1 MQEKDG
7 AAMAAYHKK
16 GWGKWAT
23 IGLVVLIL
31 FLAALLFIPQHVSG
45 WFDAMAQKAL
55 NTVVKNWI
63 VGATGVATIIAVM
76 TGRILE
82 RLGMTD
88 ALVRVFRPISKLL
101 NINPTFMIAGV
112 YNFLGDANA
121 AGKISAPI
129 MKKAGAT
136 ENEIMIAIATMFQFP
151 PTFASF
157 MLGIACLSA
166 AELNAFVVLIFSVF
180 IPLVLCPLVLRFTIY
195 RNCKYVEVDD
205 IPTFTPTTNV
215 MDTVFGSAIEGA
227 QTLYLNIVPVACA
240 MFAIIAT
247 LEYFGVWQFIQDGL
261 YWICNL
267 CAIDPESGVMN
278 MIVAATVGFPALTE
292 RILAG
297 EAVAKGVVIA
307 TFMIGTSSFPI
318 TLPLAILP
326 RLWSEATGVKQSR
339 ALLACLIGI
348 VFRFICCAIVGHLI
362 APLIFGA

>member
-1 MQEKDG
+1 MEEKT
-7 AAMAAYHKK
+7 AVSPRKK
-16 GWGKWAT
+16 HTWGKWAL

-31 FLAALLFIPQHVSG
+31 FLGALLFVPEHVSG

-88 ALVRVFRPISKLL
+88 ALIRIFRPISKLL
-101 NINPTFMIAGV
+101 NINPTFMIGGV

-129 MKKAGAT
+129 MKKANAT
-136 ENEIMIAIATMFQFP
+136 EDEILIAIATMFQFP

-166 AELNAFVVLIFSVF
+166 ADINAFVVLIFSVF
-180 IPLVLCPLVLRFTIY
+180 IPLILCPLVLRVTVY
-195 RNCKYVEVDD
+195 RKCKYVEVDD
-205 IPTFTPTTNV
+205 IPTFTPTTNA
-215 MDTVFGSAIEGA
+215 MDTIFGSAIEGA

-247 LEYFGVWQFIQDGL
+247 FEYFGVWQYIQSAL
-261 YWICNL
+261 YWFCEL
-267 CAIDPESGVMN
+267 CCIDPESGVMN

-297 EAVAKGVVIA
+297 EAIAKGVVVS

-326 RLWSEATGVKQSR
+326 RLWSEATGVKQSK
-339 ALLACLIGI
+339 ALLACVIGI
-348 VFRFICCAIVGHLI
+348 VFRFICCAITGHLI
-362 APLIFGA
+362 APLIFGV

>member
-1 MQEKDG
+1 MQEKDT
-7 AAMAAYHKK
+7 AVTTSSCKK
-16 GWGKWAT
+16 WGKWAI

-31 FLAALLFIPQHVSG
+31 FLAALLFVPQHVSG

-88 ALVRVFRPISKLL
+88 ALIRVFRPISKLL

-129 MKKAGAT
+129 MKKANAT
-136 ENEIMIAIATMFQFP
+136 EDEIMIAIATMFQFP

-157 MLGIACLSA
+157 MLGIACLAA
-166 AELNAFVVLIFSVF
+166 AEVNAFVVLIFSVF
-180 IPLVLCPLVLRFTIY
+180 IPLVLCPLVLRFTLY
-195 RNCKYVEVDD
+195 RNCKYVDVAE
-205 IPTFTPTTNV
+205 IPTFTPNTNA
-215 MDTVFGSAIEGA
+215 MDTIFGSAIEGA

-247 LEYFGVWQFIQDGL
+247 LEYCGVWQYVQSAL
-261 YWICNL
+261 YWFCDL

-278 MIVAATVGFPALTE
+278 MIIAATVGFPALTE

-297 EAVAKGVVIA
+297 ELIAKGVVIA

-326 RLWSEATGVKQSR
+326 RLWSEATGVKQSK

-348 VFRFICCAIVGHLI
+348 LFRFICCAVMGHLI
-362 APLIFGA
+362 APLIFGV

>member
-1 MQEKDG
+1 MDDNIVATNSNKTS
-7 AAMAAYHKK
+7 
-16 GWGKWAT
+16 GWGKWGY

-31 FLAALLFIPQHVSG
+31 FLAGLLFIPDKVSG

-63 VGATGVATIIAVM
+63 IGATGVATIIAVM

-88 ALVRVFRPISKLL
+88 ALIHVFKPISKLL
-101 NINPTFMIAGV
+101 NINPTFMIGGV

-136 ENEIMIAIATMFQFP
+136 EDEILIAIATMFQFP

-157 MLGIACLSA
+157 MLGIACLA
-166 AELNAFVVLIFSVF
+166 AAKVNAFVVLIFSVF
-180 IPLVLCPLVLRFTIY
+180 IPLILCPLVLRMTVY
-195 RNCKYVEVDD
+195 RKCKYVEVND
-205 IPTFTPTTNV
+205 IPSFTPTTNA

-227 QTLYLNIVPVACA
+227 HTLYLNIVPVACA

-247 LEYFGVWQFIQDGL
+247 FEYFGIWSYIQGAL
-261 YWICNL
+261 YWICSV
-267 CAIDPESGVMN
+267 CSIDPETGVMN
-278 MIVAATVGFPALTE
+278 MIIAATVGFPALTE
-292 RILAG
+292 RLLAG
-297 EAVAKGVVIA
+297 EAIAKGIVVA
-307 TFMIGTSSFPI
+307 TFMLGTSSFPI

-326 RLWSEATGVKQSR
+326 RLWSEATSIKQSK
-339 ALLACLIGI
+339 ALLACIIGI
-348 VFRFICCAIVGHLI
+348 VFRLICCAIMGHI
-362 APLIFGA
+362 IVPMIFG

>member
-1 MQEKDG
+1 MEEKDQ
-7 AAMAAYHKK
+7 AAGVSQKK
-16 GWGKWAT
+16 SWNKWAR
-23 IGLVVLIL
+23 IGLVVLIV
-31 FLAALLFIPQHVSG
+31 FLAALLFVPQHVSG

-63 VGATGVATIIAVM
+63 IGATGVATIIAVM

-88 ALVRVFRPISKLL
+88 ALIRVFRPISKLL

-129 MKKAGAT
+129 MKKAHAT
-136 ENEIMIAIATMFQFP
+136 DDEIMVAIATMFQFP

-157 MLGIACLSA
+157 MLGISCLSA
-166 AELNAFVVLIFSVF
+166 AGVNAFVVLIFSVF
-180 IPLVLCPLVLRFTIY
+180 VPLILCPLVLRFTIY
-195 RNCKYVEVDD
+195 RDCKYIEVED
-205 IPTFTPTTNV
+205 IPSFTPSTNA
-215 MDTVFGSAIEGA
+215 MNTVFGSAIEGA

-247 LEYFGVWQFIQDGL
+247 LEYFGAWQYIQSGL
-261 YWICNL
+261 YWFCDL

-278 MIVAATVGFPALTE
+278 IIVAATVGFPALTE

-297 EAVAKGVVIA
+297 EMIAKGVVVA

-326 RLWSEATGVKQSR
+326 RLWSEATGVKQSK
-339 ALLACLIGI
+339 ALVACLIGI
-348 VFRFICCAIVGHLI
+348 LFRFICCAVMGHFI
-362 APLIFGA
+362 APLIFGL

>member
-1 MQEKDG
+1 MDSRNS
-7 AAMAAYHKK
+7 AAPAAKK
-16 GWGKWAT
+16 KHWGKWAK
-23 IGLVVLIL
+23 IGLAVLVL
-31 FLAALLFIPQHVSG
+31 FLAALLFVPEHVSG

-63 VGATGVATIIAVM
+63 IGATGVATIIAVM

-88 ALVRVFRPISKLL
+88 ALIRVFRPISRLL
-101 NINPTFMIAGV
+101 NINPTFMIGGV

-129 MKKAGAT
+129 MKKANAT
-136 ENEIMIAIATMFQFP
+136 EDEILIAIATMFQFP

-157 MLGIACLSA
+157 MLGIACLA
-166 AELNAFVVLIFSVF
+166 AANINAFVILIFSVF
-180 IPLVLCPLVLRFTIY
+180 LPLILCPLLLRFTIY
-195 RNCKYVEVDD
+195 RKCKYVEVDD
-205 IPTFTPTTNV
+205 VPSFTPSTNA

-247 LEYFGVWQFIQDGL
+247 LEYFGVWQYIQNAL
-261 YWICNL
+261 YWFCRV
-267 CAIDPESGVMN
+267 CSIDPESGVMN

-292 RILAG
+292 RLLAG
-297 EAVAKGVVIA
+297 EVIAKGVVAA

-326 RLWSEATGVKQSR
+326 RLWSEATGVKQSK

-348 VFRFICCAIVGHLI
+348 LFRFASCAVVGHVI
-362 APLIFGA
+362 VPLLFGA